1 MKAAVNILPVNSRK
15 YLGFRGYRFWFSGF
29 IEIEFSGGIEIECP
43 QHFLRICEESW
54 KQFWKNLYKSTG
66 EIDQQKIIRK
76 ILRQAPYDIWLDWK
90 TSKKQVWQQHK
101 ETTAQIWETFF
112 VN

>member
-1 MKAAVNILPVNSRK
+1 MKAPVNILPVNSRK

-54 KQFWKNLYKSTG
+54 KQFWKNLCKSTG